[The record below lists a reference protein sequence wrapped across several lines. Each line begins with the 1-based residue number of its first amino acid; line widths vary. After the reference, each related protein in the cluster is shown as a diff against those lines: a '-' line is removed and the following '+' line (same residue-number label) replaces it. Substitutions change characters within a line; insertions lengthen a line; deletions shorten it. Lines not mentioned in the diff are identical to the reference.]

1 MKPTKRLLNIIKES
15 LKVGLAVVA
24 LLHVIHADK
33 EEDEEDDE

>member
-1 MKPTKRLLNIIKES
+1 MKSTKRLLDIIKES

-24 LLHVIHADK
+24 LLHVIHTDK